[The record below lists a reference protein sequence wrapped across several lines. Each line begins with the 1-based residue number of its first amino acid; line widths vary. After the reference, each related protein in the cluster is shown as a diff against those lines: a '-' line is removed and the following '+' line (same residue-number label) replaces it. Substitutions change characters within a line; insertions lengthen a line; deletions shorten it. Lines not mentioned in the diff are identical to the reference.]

1 MPHQWVY
8 FVSVVV
14 FMSLFDACNNNNN
27 NSSVL
32 FFSFLFYFFSPQNL
46 GKGSRKS
53 LNKSKLCYSKLTV
66 IGLYSVCAC
75 CVSVCL
81 DLCVCMHVRGCA
93 CEHACF
99 LFVCLH
105 EYVCMLVNFKLVG
118 LPYLH

>member
-27 NSSVL
+27 NNNNSSVL
-32 FFSFLFYFFSPQNL
+32 FFSFLFYFFSSQNL

-66 IGLYSVCAC
+66 IGLYSVCLCVHTCMLRVCVFECVWICVFAC
-75 CVSVCL
+75 MCVVVLVSMHVFC
-81 DLCVCMHVRGCA
+81 LCVCMSMYA
-93 CEHACF
+93 CW
-99 LFVCLH
+99 
-105 EYVCMLVNFKLVG
+105 
-118 LPYLH
+118 

>member
-14 FMSLFDACNNNNN
+14 FMSLFDACNNNNNNNNNN

-53 LNKSKLCYSKLTV
+53 LNKSKLRYSKLTV
-66 IGLYSVCAC
+66 IGLYSVC
-75 CVSVCL
+75 
-81 DLCVCMHVRGCA
+81 LCVHTA
-93 CEHACF
+93 CLC
-99 LFVCLH
+99 V
-105 EYVCMLVNFKLVG
+105 
-118 LPYLH
+118 

>member
-1 MPHQWVY
+1 MSHQWVY

-14 FMSLFDACNNNNN
+14 FMSLFDACNNNN

-66 IGLYSVCAC
+66 IGLYSVC
-75 CVSVCL
+75 
-81 DLCVCMHVRGCA
+81 LCVHTCMLRVCVFG
-93 CEHACF
+93 
-99 LFVCLH
+99 FVCLH
-105 EYVCMLVNFKLVG
+105 ACAWLCL
-118 LPYLH
+118 